1 MGVMVLCRHT
11 VATSIII
18 TAVALMGVVVCLPY
32 PSNHTTTT
40 VAAAEPDLSNAE
52 DWSIGPD

>member
-52 DWSIGPD
+52 D